1 MQQMNNA
8 QHGEIA
14 LVYKCFEL
22 WLASIVHSKP
32 LGTQHVNCNRAKEA

>member
-1 MQQMNNA
+1 MQQVSNA

-14 LVYKCFEL
+14 PVYKGFEL

-32 LGTQHVNCNRAKEA
+32 LGTHHVNCNRAKEA